1 MNGQCPFLGNGNLT
15 GQEFALTEKEFAL
28 MGKEFAP
35 SDVANSYL

>member
-1 MNGQCPFLGNGNLT
+1 MNGQCPCLGNGNLI
-15 GQEFALTEKEFAL
+15 GKEFALTEKEFAL